1 MLEKPAGFEKNF
13 IEKITLFSVLI
24 VSAKEPFK
32 IKTKHNEFFKAFGF
46 VLMIMKSEYLF
57 VTCSFIFT
65 FLKWKTGEHTACTRN
80 LA

>member
-46 VLMIMKSEYLF
+46 VLMIIKS
-57 VTCSFIFT
+57 
-65 FLKWKTGEHTACTRN
+65 
-80 LA
+80 

>member
-32 IKTKHNEFFKAFGF
+32 IKTMHNEFFKAFGF
-46 VLMIMKSEYLF
+46 VYMIMKSEYLF
-57 VTCSFIFT
+57 VSFIFT
-65 FLKWKTGEHTACTRN
+65 FLKWKTGEHTACTRK

>member
-24 VSAKEPFK
+24 VSTKEPFK

-46 VLMIMKSEYLF
+46 LMIMKSEYLF

-65 FLKWKTGEHTACTRN
+65 FLKWKTGEHTACTRK